1 VYPWP
6 IVRCEIVGGQSLDY
20 KLASH
25 LPWDGIRTACARG
38 VATAACRGTSNRGD
52 CWVMSQAGADPR
64 GRAAPRWL
72 SAGDAVRST
81 TPSPPAPTP
90 TARPTPRPPAPKD
103 KDGDPENTPDARIA
117 QGKIGSNL
125 RHESET
131 QPNPLKKSAIASILR
146 TIAPPRRCRHRLIQ
160 SRLPR
165 LGLPG
170 IAR

>member
-1 VYPWP
+1 MQGWLKNLGFSQDNFEQLGLAVYPWP

-72 SAGDAVRST
+72 SAGDAVQIDHTITAGTHPNRPADSSAPRAKGQRRRS
-81 TPSPPAPTP
+81 
-90 TARPTPRPPAPKD
+90 
-103 KDGDPENTPDARIA
+103 
-117 QGKIGSNL
+117 
-125 RHESET
+125 
-131 QPNPLKKSAIASILR
+131 
-146 TIAPPRRCRHRLIQ
+146 
-160 SRLPR
+160 
-165 LGLPG
+165 
-170 IAR
+170 